1 MKVHYRLHAYLK
13 QGVTTLK
20 LREDELPARSMVS
33 IFHKNDRVTL
43 SDQSPSQ
50 HRAVE
55 RHPAVVFADDVS
67 ILFQGIG
74 IIRGHDSDEAAG
86 KGKPSW
92 I

>member
-1 MKVHYRLHAYLK
+1 
-13 QGVTTLK
+13 
-20 LREDELPARSMVS
+20 MVS
-33 IFHKNDRVTL
+33 IFHKNDRVTP

-55 RHPAVVFADDVS
+55 RHPAVVFADDASDDVS

-74 IIRGHDSDEAAG
+74 IIRGHDSDEAAW